1 MKKLRNV
8 FQIDAFTNQPFQG
21 NSAGVVYSDDLNEV
35 EMQLIARE
43 FNLSETAFISDSDTA
58 DFNLRWFTP
67 KVEVKLCGHAT
78 IASMHYLIERKI
90 IKRNT
95 DITFNTPSGILTC
108 KSENDLYYL
117 NLPIP
122 KIELFKGNREE
133 ILRALSIKSE
143 NINTDFPLLLVDQSY
158 LFIYVKSLEV
168 LGKLTPDFL
177 SLHNLTKGKK
187 EFNAV
192 AVFTTETFEKANSAH
207 SRFYAPA
214 FGIDEDPVTGSANGP
229 LLLVLM
235 KLGLIS
241 NKTENNKF
249 IFEQGDFLGREGRVT
264 AAYSAKENKLAIAGN
279 AVTILEG
286 ELSF

>member
-1 MKKLRNV
+1 MKKLANV
-8 FQIDAFTNQPFQG
+8 YQIDTFTNQPFQG
-21 NSAGVVYSDDLNEV
+21 NSAGIVYSNDLNGV

-43 FNLSETAFISDSDTA
+43 FNLSETAFISDSDRA

-90 IKRNT
+90 IKKNT
-95 DITFNTPSGILTC
+95 DITFNTLSGILTC
-108 KSENDLYYL
+108 KSEKDLYYL

-122 KIELFKGNREE
+122 KIELFKGNREK
-133 ILRALSIKSE
+133 ILKALSIKSE
-143 NINTDFPLLLVDQSY
+143 SINTDFPILLVDRSN

-168 LGKLTPDFL
+168 LGKLTPDFI
-177 SLHNLTKGKK
+177 SLHSITKGKK
-187 EFNAV
+187 KFDAV
-192 AVFTTETFEKANSAH
+192 TVFTTETFEKANSAH

-214 FGIDEDPVTGSANGP
+214 IGIDEDPVTGSANGP

-241 NKTENNKF
+241 KKTENNKF

-264 AAYSAKENKLAIAGN
+264 VAYSAKENKLAIAGN
-279 AVTILEG
+279 AVTILKG